1 MESGSIQSD
10 NHPNNYPIN
19 QVFKQPSTSKPLSNQ
34 PGVALWKSDFD
45 TYLIVQDK
53 TYEISVSAGKK
64 IKITFEEFSLEH
76 NWRCGWDYLM
86 VC

>member
-1 MESGSIQSD
+1 MVYGEFG
-10 NHPNNYPIN
+10 
-19 QVFKQPSTSKPLSNQ
+19 VFAPLPSKQLSHQ
-34 PGVALWKSDFD
+34 PGVALSKSGYD
-45 TYLIVQDK
+45 TNLLVQDK